1 MFSVS
6 LPDRL
11 NANRFID
18 AKVEVSGP
26 LDPEH
31 YKRFSEMA
39 TLLPGGTVSIRGS
52 RVQFGPRE
60 VWGKLVCCAEMTCQ
74 RCMQPVAV
82 ALEGA
87 IRWGLV
93 SSEAEMQSLERGLDP
108 IMLDEGQ
115 VLLRQAVEDELVLLL
130 PIMPMHEVCDSG
142 WTPDPKPGDVL
153 KKESPFAVLATLK
166 NKQGS

>member
-1 MFSVS
+1 MFADT

-18 AKVEVSGP
+18 AKGKLSGT

-39 TLLPGGTVSIRGS
+39 NLLPGGTVSIHGS

-60 VWGKLVCCAEMTCQ
+60 ICGRLVCRAEMTCQ
-74 RCMQPVAV
+74 RCMQPVTV

-93 SSEAEMQSLERGLDP
+93 SSEAEMQSLDRDLDP
-108 IMLDEGQ
+108 IILDEGQ
-115 VLLRQAVEDELVLLL
+115 VLVRQAVEDELVLLL
-130 PIMPMHEVCDSG
+130 PIMPMHEACDSG

-153 KKESPFAVLATLK
+153 EKESPFAVLAALK
-166 NKQGS
+166 NK